1 MRIYITG
8 CAKSGTTLLRRL
20 FYAFDGI
27 NVIDREVS
35 LYDFLS
41 MPNGAGVLV
50 GKRAYGD
57 IFSGALVDEKLL
69 QAVSLLLNNT
79 QIKVVNIYRDGR
91 DIVESG
97 EKPGRWIASIRQMLN
112 YQGLLSI
119 NLRYEDVVKTPDT
132 MQGLIASKLG
142 LESIH
147 KFSDY
152 PTFFR
157 GDEVDA
163 QEKYRPRKITP
174 ERIGKDLE
182 LYKQRVIDEAQK
194 NTFENLLR
202 SLGYAA

>member
-27 NVIDREVS
+27 NVIDCEIS

-41 MPNGAGVLV
+41 MPNGADILV

-57 IFSGALVDEKLL
+57 IFSCSLADEKLL
-69 QAVSLLLNNT
+69 QTVSLLLSNT
-79 QIKVVNIYRDGR
+79 HIKIVNIYRDGR

-97 EKPGRWIASIRQMLN
+97 EKPSRWIASIRQMLN
-112 YQGLLSI
+112 YQGLLAI
-119 NLRYEDVVKTPDT
+119 NLRYEDLVKTPDI

-142 LESIH
+142 LESICR
-147 KFSDY
+147 FSEY
-152 PTFFR
+152 PSFFR
-157 GDEVDA
+157 EDEVSTH
-163 QEKYRPRKITP
+163 QKYVPREITT

-182 LYKQRVIDEAQK
+182 LYKQRVVNDSEREI
-194 NTFENLLR
+194 FENLLR
-202 SLGYAA
+202 SLGYAD